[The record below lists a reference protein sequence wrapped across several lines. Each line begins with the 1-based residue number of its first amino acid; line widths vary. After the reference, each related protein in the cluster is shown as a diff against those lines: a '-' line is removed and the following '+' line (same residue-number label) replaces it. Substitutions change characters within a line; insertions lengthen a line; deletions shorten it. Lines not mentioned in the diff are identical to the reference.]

1 LALGDDVIVRRSL
14 ALIAT
19 VALTL
24 PAAAA
29 CGDDG
34 GSQEAGLAESTA
46 TTLAPDAFADAVR
59 AGDLEAMQAAFA
71 DDIELYSPVLSDPFV
86 GRDRVERL
94 FAVLVATFADI
105 EVTDEI
111 SSPDRF
117 VLAFTARV
125 DEEPI
130 QVVDLLSFDDEGRI
144 ATFVVAARPLAG
156 IQALGAAVAPHLAEI
171 DST

>member
-1 LALGDDVIVRRSL
+1 MRRSV
-14 ALIAT
+14 ALVAT

-34 GSQEAGLAESTA
+34 GSQEAGMAESTT

-59 AGDLEAMQAAFA
+59 AGDLEAMQASFA

-94 FAVLVATFADI
+94 FAVLVDTFEHI
-105 EVTDEI
+105 EITDEI
-111 SSPDRF
+111 SSPEHF

-130 QVVDLLSFDDEGRI
+130 QVVDLLSFDDEGTI
-144 ATFVVAARPLAG
+144 ATLVVTARPLAG

>member
-1 LALGDDVIVRRSL
+1 MRRSL
-14 ALIAT
+14 ALMTT

-34 GSQEAGLAESTA
+34 GSQEAAPAESTV

-59 AGDLEAMQAAFA
+59 AGDLGAMQTAFA

-86 GRDRVERL
+86 GRGRVERL
-94 FAVLVATFADI
+94 FAVLVDTFEDI

-111 SSPDRF
+111 SSPDGF

-125 DEEPI
+125 EGEPI
-130 QVVDLLSFDDEGRI
+130 HVVDLLSFDDEGRI
-144 ATFVVAARPLAG
+144 ATFVVTARPLAG

-171 DST
+171 NST

>member
-1 LALGDDVIVRRSL
+1 MRRSL
-14 ALIAT
+14 ALAAT

-24 PAAAA
+24 PAAVA
-29 CGDDG
+29 CGEDG
-34 GSQEAGLAESTA
+34 GSQAAGPAASTA
-46 TTLAPDAFADAVR
+46 TTMAPAAFAEAVR

-71 DDIELYSPVLSDPFV
+71 DDIELYSPVLADPFV

-94 FAVLVATFADI
+94 FAVLVETFEDI

-111 SSPDRF
+111 SSSDRF

-125 DEEPI
+125 EGEPI

-144 ATFVVAARPLAG
+144 ATFVVTARPLAG

-171 DST
+171 GSI

>member
-1 LALGDDVIVRRSL
+1 LAPGDDVIMRRTL
-14 ALIAT
+14 ALAAT

-24 PAAAA
+24 PAAA

-34 GSQEAGLAESTA
+34 GSPKARPAESSA
-46 TTLAPDAFADAVR
+46 TTMAPKTFADAVR

-71 DDIELYSPVLSDPFV
+71 DEIELYSPVLSDPFV
-86 GRDRVERL
+86 GRDRVVRL
-94 FAVLVATFADI
+94 FAVLVDTFEDI
-105 EVTDEI
+105 EVTDEV

-125 DEEPI
+125 EGEPI

-144 ATFVVAARPLAG
+144 ATFVVTARPLAG